1 MAAGALK
8 PRKGY
13 HTTLEALP
21 TIRERYPDVHYYL
34 VGDDQDRKYVAGLR
48 ETIDRLDLDAQRDD
62 HRHHRR
68 RLPGCAVPPRR
79 RLRPPGREQR
89 RRRSRGSG

>member
-8 PRKGY
+8 PRKEY

-21 TIRERYPDVHYYL
+21 AVRERYPDVQYYL

-48 ETIDRLDLDAQRDD
+48 ETIDRLDLGRNATIRAD
-62 HRHHRR
+62 RR
-68 RLPGCAVPPRR
+68 RRGTWMPCTDAPMRTCSRPRTAA
-79 RLRPPGREQR
+79 G
-89 RRRSRGSG
+89 RSRGSA